1 LGKTSTELL
10 KSIERSRRETNVK
23 IKSLSSLLEALDTV
37 EEVLGRAADRFQAN
51 GGQDP
56 PPLTKD
62 LIDPNTLGVYFS
74 YFKDLPLKVSSHLLR
89 RKQADSKN
97 ELSALQK
104 KQKRLE
110 TCQGTIPRMKDQI
123 YSTLPKIEEDR
134 LCTPKTSLAKV
145 HRDENGLFK
154 LTEEYTNMGDE
165 EVEVSK
171 IRSPTCLTMDSSDA
185 YDHDCNLYSDLIDFD
200 VMVKLDGMD
209 PKTRGDYTSQFYR
222 ELFVESDWLHSAKK
236 KDSTK
241 GLVSG
246 ENKDRSSE
254 QTIVSSRQPV
264 RKRKKAR
271 PSSDLM
277 KLFIGKKKGRTH
289 PPRERRSQTQKAV
302 QSQECSKE
310 QLISESQSKRVSRR
324 TQQGIPQQSC
334 ILQEDKPFPPFTA
347 EPSDRSNHK
356 AAGGRKQL
364 KEQFS
369 SFPLNEHAGILK
381 NLPQL

>member
-1 LGKTSTELL
+1 MLGKTSTELL

-23 IKSLSSLLEALDTV
+23 IKSLSRLLEALDTV
-37 EEVLGRAADRFQAN
+37 EEVLGRAADRFRAS

-56 PPLTKD
+56 SPLTKD
-62 LIDPNTLGVYFS
+62 IIEPNTLGIYFS
-74 YFKDLPLKVSSHLLR
+74 YLKDLPLKVSSHLLR

-104 KQKRLE
+104 KQKRLA
-110 TCQGTIPRMKDQI
+110 TCQGTIPLKKDHT

-134 LCTPKTSLAKV
+134 LCTPKISLAKV
-145 HRDENGLFK
+145 RRDENGLFK

-171 IRSPTCLTMDSSDA
+171 IKLPTCLTIDSSDSK
-185 YDHDCNLYSDLIDFD
+185 DTDSNLYSDLIDFD
-200 VMVKLDGMD
+200 VMIKLDGMD

-236 KDSTK
+236 KDNVTK
-241 GLVSG
+241 GLLSG

-254 QTIVSSRQPV
+254 QSLITSRQT

-289 PPRERRSQTQKAV
+289 KTRERKLQTQKAV
-302 QSQECSKE
+302 RSQECSMD
-310 QLISESQSKRVSRR
+310 QLKSENQSKRVSRQTQG
-324 TQQGIPQQSC
+324 TQQQPC
-334 ILQEDKPFPPFTA
+334 ILEEDVTFPPFKA
-347 EPSDRSNHK
+347 EFLDRCNHK
-356 AAGGRKQL
+356 AAGGSKQL
-364 KEQFS
+364 KEKFS

-381 NLPQL
+381 NLAII